1 MNRITLTLPADD
13 RADDRTRER
22 TRAIDAIRALE
33 AYDAEESARFFVALR
48 AADTL
53 QLGATYYRALAGL
66 VDRAYRA
73 EVAR

>member
-1 MNRITLTLPADD
+1 MPRITLTLPADD
-13 RADDRTRER
+13 RTRER
-22 TRAIDAIRALE
+22 SRAIDAIRALA
-33 AYDAEESARFFVALR
+33 AYDAEESARYLAGLR

-53 QLGATYYRALAGL
+53 QLGASYYRALAGL

>member
-13 RADDRTRER
+13 RTRER
-22 TRAIDAIRALE
+22 FRAIDAIRALA
-33 AYDAEESARFFVALR
+33 AYDAEESARYLAAIR

-66 VDRAYRA
+66 VDRAYRRA
-73 EVAR
+73 VAR